1 MSAGQTPT
9 EETRTPDWGFIILGL
24 VALFATEAVASA
36 VGLSPERTI
45 GALEAKHLEAVLD
58 AVLAPDISSQLVTWA
73 GFSYAGISALLVVWA
88 GVMVPK
94 EKSLAVSIATGV
106 IVMASLLL
114 AWVTSGHAVLA
125 GIASGVI
132 MFLSALAARQ
142 TGTVKALGVALGT
155 LYFLFAVL
163 GITSNLT
170 GSDEA
175 WVIVRLSG
183 LGILV
188 GVAILIVL
196 HVLNVATRYKLI
208 PDRKPVAK
216 TPTTGTEESPSFFA
230 RGPGMRYAIARGT
243 LLGLGMGL
251 YQDDLNTNVFW
262 AMIAVWVVLQPVGAS
277 TWEKA
282 LKRGLG
288 ILAGCLAVGILS
300 QFVTGATLIWIAFG
314 LLFIGLAYYRT
325 SYAVYQTCM
334 SMLVVTFY
342 AELSGDGIVHWALLR
357 IGDNAIGIVLALVT
371 AYLVF
376 PDRRN
381 KARDEASPVTSG

>member
-1 MSAGQTPT
+1 MTADQARA
-9 EETRTPDWGFIILGL
+9 EDTRGPDWGFIILGL
-24 VALFATEAVASA
+24 ITLFTAEAVASGI
-36 VGLSPERTI
+36 GLSPERTI
-45 GALEAKHLEAVLD
+45 GTLEAKHLEAVLD
-58 AVLAPDISSQLVTWA
+58 AVLAPDISAQLVTWA
-73 GFSYAGISALLVVWA
+73 GFGYAGIAALLVVWA

-94 EKSLAVSIATGV
+94 EKSLTVSIAAGL

-114 AWVTSGHAVLA
+114 AWVTSGHGVLA
-125 GIASGVI
+125 GVATGAI

-142 TGTVKALGVALGT
+142 KGTVKALGVALGT

-170 GSDEA
+170 GPDEV

-183 LGILV
+183 FGILIGV
-188 GVAILIVL
+188 GILIAL
-196 HVLNVATRYKLI
+196 HILNVATGYRLI
-208 PDRKPVAK
+208 PDRKPVVKA
-216 TPTTGTEESPSFFA
+216 PAEGSPESPSFFA
-230 RGPGMRYAIARGT
+230 RGPGMRYAIARGA

-251 YQDDLNTNVFW
+251 YQADLNTNVFW

-314 LLFIGLAYYRT
+314 LLFIGLAYYRK
-325 SYAVYQTCM
+325 SYAIYQACM
-334 SMLVVTFY
+334 SMLVITFY
-342 AELSGDGIVHWALLR
+342 ADLSGEGILHWALLR
-357 IGDNAIGIVLALVT
+357 IGDNAIGIALALVT

-381 KARDEASPVTSG
+381 KAGSDASPATGG